1 MHQRWIVLSIL
12 IWLIGCTAAAP
23 VPPPPT
29 IPRLPTVTPEPILK
43 VTPTSRIIQLAENP
57 IPTFTAT
64 PVPTAVIST
73 AGVITAAMAQLGLS
87 AEPYAILGDPDALI
101 TIVEFTDFGCSFC
114 RRHHQF
120 TFRHLVDEFVT
131 SGQVFYVVKQFPVTS
146 PQGELAALA
155 AICAGEQG
163 AYWTMHDAL
172 FAAGDV
178 WYGDV
183 VNARRQIMTI
193 AAELGLDRA
202 ELQDCIARPST
213 QEVIARHVSEA
224 HELHIFGTPVFFI
237 NNQLLAGA
245 QPIER
250 WREFLQL
257 AANSYL
263 R

>member
-1 MHQRWIVLSIL
+1 VNQRWLVLCIL
-12 IWLIGCTAAAP
+12 IWLCGCTTAAP

-64 PVPTAVIST
+64 PVLTAVIST

-87 AEPYAILGDPDALI
+87 AEPYAVLGDPNAPI

-120 TFRHLVDEFVT
+120 TFRQLVDEFVER
-131 SGQVFYVVKQFPVTS
+131 GKVFYVVKQFPITS

-178 WYGDV
+178 WYGDAV
-183 VNARRQIMTI
+183 TARRQIMTI
-193 AAELGLDRA
+193 AADLGLDRA
-202 ELQDCIARPST
+202 ELQACIERPST
-213 QEVIARHVSEA
+213 QDVIARHVSEA
-224 HELHIFGTPVFFI
+224 HALHIFGTPVFFV
-237 NNQLLAGA
+237 NNQLLSGA

-250 WREFLQL
+250 WREL
-257 AANSYL
+257 L
-263 R
+263 RFIAEAE

>member
-1 MHQRWIVLSIL
+1 MYQRWLVLCIL
-12 IWLIGCTAAAP
+12 IWLCGCTTAAP

-57 IPTFTAT
+57 IPTFTPT
-64 PVPTAVIST
+64 SRPTAVIST

-120 TFRHLVDEFVT
+120 TFRQLVDEFVER
-131 SGQVFYVVKQFPVTS
+131 GKVFYVVKQFPITS

-163 AYWTMHDAL
+163 TYWAMHNAL

-178 WYGDV
+178 WDSD
-183 VNARRQIMTI
+183 ASTAHRQIMTI
-193 AAELGLDRA
+193 AADLGLDRA
-202 ELQDCIARPST
+202 ELQACIERPST
-213 QEVIARHVSEA
+213 QDVIARHVSEA
-224 HELHIFGTPVFFI
+224 HALHIFGTPVFFV
-237 NNQLLAGA
+237 NNQLLSGA

-250 WREFLQL
+250 WRELLQFI
-257 AANSYL
+257 AEAE
-263 R
+263 

>member
-1 MHQRWIVLSIL
+1 MYQRWLVLCIL
-12 IWLIGCTAAAP
+12 IWLCGCTTAAP

-43 VTPTSRIIQLAENP
+43 VTPTSRIVQLAENP

-87 AEPYAILGDPDALI
+87 AEPYAILGDPDAPI

-120 TFRHLVDEFVT
+120 TFRQLVDEFVER
-131 SGQVFYVVKQFPVTS
+131 GKVFYVVKQFPVTS

-193 AAELGLDRA
+193 AADLGLDERNCKPVSSVPQRRTLLRA
-202 ELQDCIARPST
+202 T
-213 QEVIARHVSEA
+213 
-224 HELHIFGTPVFFI
+224 
-237 NNQLLAGA
+237 
-245 QPIER
+245 
-250 WREFLQL
+250 
-257 AANSYL
+257 
-263 R
+263 

>member
-1 MHQRWIVLSIL
+1 MYQRWLVLCIL
-12 IWLIGCTAAAP
+12 IWLCGCTTAAP

-64 PVPTAVIST
+64 PVPTAVLST

-87 AEPYAILGDPDALI
+87 AEPYAVLGDPNAPI

-120 TFRHLVDEFVT
+120 TFRQLVDEFVER
-131 SGQVFYVVKQFPVTS
+131 GQVFYVVKQFPITS

-178 WYGDV
+178 WYGDAV
-183 VNARRQIMTI
+183 TARRQIMTI
-193 AAELGLDRA
+193 AADLGLDRA
-202 ELQDCIARPST
+202 ELQACIERPST
-213 QEVIARHVSEA
+213 QDVIARHVSEA
-224 HELHIFGTPVFFI
+224 HALHIFGTPVFFV
-237 NNQLLAGA
+237 NNQLLSGA

-250 WREFLQL
+250 WREL
-257 AANSYL
+257 L
-263 R
+263 RFIAEAE

>member
-1 MHQRWIVLSIL
+1 MYQRWLVLCIL
-12 IWLIGCTAAAP
+12 IWLCGCAATAP
-23 VPPPPT
+23 VPPPT
-29 IPRLPTVTPEPILK
+29 IPRLPTVTPEPLFK
-43 VTPTSRIIQLAENP
+43 VTPTSRIIRLAETP
-57 IPTFTAT
+57 IPTFTPLPA
-64 PVPTAVIST
+64 PTAVISP
-73 AGVITAAMAQLGLS
+73 AGVTTAPMVQLGLS
-87 AEPYAILGDPDALI
+87 AEPYAILGDPNAPI
-101 TIVEFTDFGCSFC
+101 TIVEFTDFGCTFC

-120 TFRHLVDEFVT
+120 TFRHLIDEFVT

-163 AYWTMHDAL
+163 SYWTMHDAL

-178 WYGDV
+178 WYDDAV
-183 VNARRQIMTI
+183 TARRQIMTI
-193 AAELGLDRA
+193 AAELSLDRT

-224 HELHIFGTPVFFI
+224 HALHIFGTPVFFI

-245 QPIER
+245 QPIEH

>member
-1 MHQRWIVLSIL
+1 MNQRWLVLCIL
-12 IWLIGCTAAAP
+12 IWLCGCTTAAP

-64 PVPTAVIST
+64 PVLTAVIST

-87 AEPYAILGDPDALI
+87 AEPYAVLGDPNAPI

-120 TFRHLVDEFVT
+120 TFRQLVDEFVER
-131 SGQVFYVVKQFPVTS
+131 GKVFYVVKQFPITS

-178 WYGDV
+178 WYGDAV
-183 VNARRQIMTI
+183 TARRQIMTI
-193 AAELGLDRA
+193 AADLGLDRA
-202 ELQDCIARPST
+202 ELQACIERPST
-213 QEVIARHVSEA
+213 QDVIARHVSEA
-224 HELHIFGTPVFFI
+224 HALHIFGTPVFFV
-237 NNQLLAGA
+237 NNQLLSGA

-250 WREFLQL
+250 WREL
-257 AANSYL
+257 L
-263 R
+263 RFIAEAE